1 MLSRT
6 SEVGMNIKFSD
17 VLDLFELVNFGS
29 QFDNE
34 GYICKLSGK
43 TYFYSGLGDNEEELP
58 DDINDEKYLAIPHK
72 NELNLGINLAFDFI
86 QEYLPTEYDNVRS
99 IFHRKGAYAR
109 FKSLLENTGK
119 IEEWYKF
126 EAKRTEQA
134 VRDWCSEQ
142 DIDISS

>member
-1 MLSRT
+1 
-6 SEVGMNIKFSD
+6 MNIKFSD

-29 QFDNE
+29 EFDHE
-34 GYICKLSGK
+34 GYICKSSGK
-43 TYFYSGLGDNEEELP
+43 TYFYSELGDNEEELP

-72 NELNLGINLAFDFI
+72 NELNLGINLAFDFV

-99 IFHRKGAYAR
+99 IFRRKGAYAR

>member
-1 MLSRT
+1 
-6 SEVGMNIKFSD
+6 MNIKFSD

-29 QFDNE
+29 QFDHE
-34 GYICKLSGK
+34 GYICKSSGK
-43 TYFYSGLGDNEEELP
+43 TYFYSELGDNEEELP
-58 DDINDEKYLAIPHK
+58 NDINDEKYLAIPHK
-72 NELNLGINLAFDFI
+72 NELSLGINLAFDFV

-99 IFHRKGAYAR
+99 MFRRKGAYAR